1 MALGTE
7 SQVLAYGWE
16 QQVPVVHTADT
27 RRSVSTQYVMH
38 SSKES
43 LCIICVLKIDL

>member
-27 RRSVSTQYVMH
+27 QRSVSTQYVMH
-38 SSKES
+38 SSKEYFLPVHN
-43 LCIICVLKIDL
+43 LCPKN